1 MRQLTVNAFVTLDGV
16 MQAPGGPNED
26 PSGGFAHGGWSVNYW
41 DDFMN
46 EVMGASLAEPFDLLL
61 GRRTYEIFAAHW
73 PNVSE
78 VRAER
83 GGDASAVE
91 DPAGEVLNEA
101 TKYVASRTLDKVEW
115 QNSVLLEGE
124 LAEAVKGLKAQD
136 GPGIQIHG
144 SAGLIQSLLP
154 LDLIDQFRVWTFPV
168 VLGPGK
174 RLFGGGTVAT
184 GLRLVDSKVSPSGVV
199 VSTYEPAG
207 AVTYG
212 NFDFEEPTEAEL
224 ARRRKLAAEA

>member
-41 DDFMN
+41 DDVMN
-46 EVMGASLAEPFDLLL
+46 EVMGAALGEPFDLLL

-91 DPAGEVLNEA
+91 DPAGAALNEA
-101 TKYVASRTLDKVEW
+101 TKYVASRTLDKLEW
-115 QNSVLLEGE
+115 QNSVLLEGD
-124 LAEAVKGLKAQD
+124 LTDAVAGVKAQD
-136 GPGIQIHG
+136 GPDIQIHG
-144 SAGLIQSLLP
+144 SANLIQSLLP
-154 LDLIDQFRVWTFPV
+154 HNLIDQFRVWTFPLMV
-168 VLGPGK
+168 GPGK
-174 RLFGGGTVAT
+174 RLFDGGTVPT
-184 GLRLVDSKVSPSGVV
+184 GLRLVDSKTSTTGVV
-199 VSTYEPAG
+199 IATYEPAG
-207 AVTYG
+207 VISYG

-224 ARRRKLAAEA
+224 ARRRKLAAEG